1 MTVMDDGF
9 GNRTATTT
17 EQKYVILNGQ
27 AKMKSVKTHTDIT
40 NIDGSYTVAKGSV
53 DSVVTYNYWGE
64 KDAEGNEIAV
74 DGLTANRSD
83 RKVGTLAKVVNTRP
97 GSVAMDD
104 GFGNR
109 TVSTTNQTYMILNG
123 QAKVKT
129 VTSGT
134 KIENIDGSFS
144 ERTADTRDSVV
155 TYTYWGEKDQEGFE
169 IEIDGNRSNT
179 TDRRVGM
186 LARAENTQSG
196 VTVMNDGYGSK
207 TTSTTNQTYILL
219 NGAAKVKTVSS
230 GTKIDNID
238 GSHSELTPESEE
250 SEVTYT
256 YWGEKNASGAE
267 IEVGGK
273 KSNTTDRRVGMLA
286 RAENTRAGVTV
297 MNDGF
302 GNKTTSTTE
311 QTYTI
316 VNGQAKVKTVST
328 GTSIDNLDG
337 SRSVDTAE
345 TKKSVV
351 TYSYWG
357 EKDENGNE
365 IPIDG
370 KTSDTGGGKV
380 GSLGK
385 AVNTQAGVTVMKDFF
400 ENVTISTSKQN
411 YDIIN
416 GQAKVKTA
424 SSGTKIVNVDGS
436 KSVDS
441 ESQDSVITYT
451 YGKRTEIRDGKKVRL
466 NGVLTGAV
474 QSQEGITV
482 VKDAFG
488 NKTISKTSQTYTIVL
503 GQAKVETVSSRT
515 DVENVD
521 GSYSVKEDGVYSVVK
536 YTYGVDADGRVG
548 VLIGAEN
555 IVAGVSVMDDGFG
568 NRTTSTTEQTYK
580 IVNGQA
586 KVKTVSTRTDIVNL
600 DGSHSVAEG
609 SAASVLTYSYWGEK
623 DENGREILID
633 GKMSNRDNRRVG
645 LLGKALNTQS
655 GVTVM
660 DDGFGNRTTT
670 KTTQEYD
677 IKLGQ
682 AKVVSSKSES

>member
-1 MTVMDDGF
+1 
-9 GNRTATTT
+9 
-17 EQKYVILNGQ
+17 
-27 AKMKSVKTHTDIT
+27 MKSVKTHTDIT

-74 DGLTANRSD
+74 DGLSANRSD

-267 IEVGGK
+267 MEVGGK
-273 KSNTTDRRVGMLA
+273 KSNATDRRVGMLA
-286 RAENTRAGVTV
+286 RAENTRGSVTRPQV
-297 MNDGF
+297 RR
-302 GNKTTSTTE
+302 NK
-311 QTYTI
+311 
-316 VNGQAKVKTVST
+316 
-328 GTSIDNLDG
+328 
-337 SRSVDTAE
+337 
-345 TKKSVV
+345 
-351 TYSYWG
+351 
-357 EKDENGNE
+357 
-365 IPIDG
+365 PI
-370 KTSDTGGGKV
+370 
-380 GSLGK
+380 
-385 AVNTQAGVTVMKDFF
+385 
-400 ENVTISTSKQN
+400 
-411 YDIIN
+411 
-416 GQAKVKTA
+416 
-424 SSGTKIVNVDGS
+424 
-436 KSVDS
+436 
-441 ESQDSVITYT
+441 
-451 YGKRTEIRDGKKVRL
+451 
-466 NGVLTGAV
+466 
-474 QSQEGITV
+474 QS
-482 VKDAFG
+482 
-488 NKTISKTSQTYTIVL
+488 
-503 GQAKVETVSSRT
+503 
-515 DVENVD
+515 
-521 GSYSVKEDGVYSVVK
+521 
-536 YTYGVDADGRVG
+536 
-548 VLIGAEN
+548 
-555 IVAGVSVMDDGFG
+555 
-568 NRTTSTTEQTYK
+568 
-580 IVNGQA
+580 
-586 KVKTVSTRTDIVNL
+586 
-600 DGSHSVAEG
+600 
-609 SAASVLTYSYWGEK
+609 
-623 DENGREILID
+623 
-633 GKMSNRDNRRVG
+633 
-645 LLGKALNTQS
+645 
-655 GVTVM
+655 
-660 DDGFGNRTTT
+660 
-670 KTTQEYD
+670 
-677 IKLGQ
+677 
-682 AKVVSSKSES
+682 